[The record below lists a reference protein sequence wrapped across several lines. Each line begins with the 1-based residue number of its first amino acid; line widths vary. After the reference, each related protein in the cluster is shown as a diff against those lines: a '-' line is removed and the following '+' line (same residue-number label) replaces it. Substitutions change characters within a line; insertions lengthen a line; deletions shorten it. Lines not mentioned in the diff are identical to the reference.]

1 MKTNILVHKHLIIRA
16 ESQKPIKNE
25 DQAKEWLLGFI
36 KSINMKVLIGPYAK
50 YCNMEGNRGLT
61 IIAVIETSHI
71 VMHVWDEPIP
81 ALMQIDIYS
90 CGDFNEHDICKTLSK
105 DFDLSKIEY
114 KYLNRETG
122 LTNISQGILNYG
134 VE

>member
-1 MKTNILVHKHLIIRA
+1 MKNNLLVHKHLIIRA
-16 ESQKPIKNE
+16 ESQNPIK
-25 DQAKEWLLGFI
+25 DTKEATNWLLKFI

-50 YCNMEGNRGLT
+50 YCDMKGNRGLT
-61 IIAVIETSHI
+61 IISVIETSHI
-71 VMHVWDEPIP
+71 VMHVWDEPNP

-90 CGDFNEHDICKTLSK
+90 CGEFDEHDICKKLSK

-122 LTNISQGILNYG
+122 LTNISEGILNYG
-134 VE
+134 K

>member
-1 MKTNILVHKHLIIRA
+1 MKTNLLVHKHLIIRA
-16 ESQKPIKNE
+16 ESQKPLKDE
-25 DQAKEWLLGFI
+25 DQAKDWLLRFI
-36 KSINMKVLIGPYAK
+36 ESINMKVLIGPYAK
-50 YCNMEGNRGLT
+50 YCEMEGNRGLT

-71 VMHVWDEPIP
+71 VMHIWDEPIP

-90 CGDFNEHDICKTLSK
+90 CGDFDEHDICKKLSK
-105 DFDLSKIEY
+105 DFDLTKIEY

-134 VE
+134 K